1 MRPWYRSDPASETVA
16 LTFPSV
22 VSSSAW
28 PVQDMK
34 RGYTIE
40 RYREIIDKVRRYIP
54 DASFSSDIIVG
65 FPGTASW
72 RKGRQRPAQ

>member
-1 MRPWYRSDPASETVA
+1 M
-16 LTFPSV
+16 TFPGV

-40 RYREIIDKVRRYIP
+40 RYREIIDKVRRYIS

-65 FPGTASW
+65 FPGTASQ
-72 RKGRQRPAQ
+72 GAG